1 MDKLICDICKKR
13 IGEEDDYITAFTR
26 WSGIYDPVDKSE
38 WRFHAACFYKMLKKV
53 DEMEA
58 MKKQSITDKYYYM
71 TPDALV
77 MYIIP
82 KELIKKYGCRKLTGG
97 HAKSISAFE
106 IGTRSNTKEPQV
118 KHTAKA
124 TYRTDELMKFLK
136 VATMLGAEHVTISLA
151 TDEAVKI
158 TARNEEGEEVSFW
171 LAAYVKD

>member
-1 MDKLICDICKKR
+1 MTTR
-13 IGEEDDYITAFTR
+13 EEVER
-26 WSGIYDPVDKSE
+26 
-38 WRFHAACFYKMLKKV
+38 LKKAY
-53 DEMEA
+53 EEA
-58 MKKQSITDKYYYM
+58 LKRYKKEQSADKYYYL
-71 TPDALV
+71 TRDGLT
-77 MYIIP
+77 MYVIP

-124 TYRTDELMKFLK
+124 TYRTDELMKFFK
-136 VATMLGAEHVTISLA
+136 VASMLGAEHVTISLA